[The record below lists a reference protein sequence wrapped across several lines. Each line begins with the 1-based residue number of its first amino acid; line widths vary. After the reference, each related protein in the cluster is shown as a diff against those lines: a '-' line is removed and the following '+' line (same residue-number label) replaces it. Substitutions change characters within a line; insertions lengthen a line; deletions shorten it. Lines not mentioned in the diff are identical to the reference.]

1 MWVPSAAVR
10 PRVLRSGAQLTT
22 AISPFEAE
30 HLNLIISPIPKLLIY
45 LTFESDPFDPTPE
58 HRLRIFWSRPQLT
71 LPHCTDRACTQ
82 RATMSPAPPNKGKA
96 PITDDGDLSDGSS
109 QPSDA
114 ECVDAE
120 AIFPQLQ
127 EGDKKPDPV
136 GFAQPPSR
144 SSLRATQEMQG
155 EKSVK
160 LERLSPDLKRGIST
174 DSAAFDVEFAHSETG
189 RESSSPLDL
198 TMIKKKKK
206 KKKVIDTGAD
216 ELHAVYAAA
225 PGEDT
230 KNLLLDADRN
240 VKSEFS
246 KSDITIQLGQ
256 VSGHS
261 SLERSRRMSEGDIE
275 GSVSNAEDEPENQNE
290 DPTKKVQRLMVDRI
304 MSSFMSWLDIKK
316 QVKQEEEEQ
325 ESESQIEEALLEA
338 APGGDAADDA
348 LSESS
353 PTMLASGSTSEMSS
367 SRGHELE
374 SFMYRQVS
382 APGAPAPFTRHR
394 NSNIALPPPPPPG
407 SSMRP
412 QIGMPKSIYSM
423 ASLEGP
429 PPPVGRGSQ
438 ISATYVPSSD
448 STVDFAGIPPLAS
461 AAQPPVSALISPQQ
475 VQSRSG
481 YTARGASEVEEVSP
495 FSKRSAAPAS
505 ASRSFDSASL
515 QQRYSTPLGSSAPS
529 YREIASRQPP
539 AEQAAGGTSKVTMHT
554 GKRGRMANPS
564 RKHDRSAGGRAPDEE
579 DEGDENHLPRA
590 KLSKVQEDAMVDA
603 KLACPFFKHNP
614 RKYKTRR
621 PCCGP
626 GWDQVHRIKPAR
638 EHIYR
643 KHSLPK
649 FSCPR
654 CSQSFETQLALQAH
668 ARSLDACDVREPEFL
683 DGITQDQEKKL
694 RSRKKTSAKEL
705 TEAEKWT
712 QVYRILFPDVR
723 EREIPSPYHNA
734 EDAEMN
740 LGGYEDYLRRELP
753 PLVRRQLEKEVEREL
768 SFVEEGMKQKVIDI
782 ARNLQLTLFK
792 GYQQL
797 ENQERGLQDTPS
809 VDPSSSS
816 ETGTSFFTA
825 TDTSPSTMT
834 TSGTTP
840 EIPDPLDIF
849 GDPAIPDF
857 DFNFLADVPYPE
869 SQSPSKGQNM
879 DSGFNQSFAT
889 QEPPTITPGM
899 EMLGAQQHDLPY
911 YGLDGYQDPNSQR
924 IDASVLSYL
933 P

>member
-1 MWVPSAAVR
+1 
-10 PRVLRSGAQLTT
+10 
-22 AISPFEAE
+22 
-30 HLNLIISPIPKLLIY
+30 
-45 LTFESDPFDPTPE
+45 
-58 HRLRIFWSRPQLT
+58 
-71 LPHCTDRACTQ
+71 
-82 RATMSPAPPNKGKA
+82 MSPAPPNKGKA
-96 PITDDGDLSDGSS
+96 PFNDDGDLSDGSS
-109 QPSDA
+109 HPSDA
-114 ECVDAE
+114 EDVDAKVTS
-120 AIFPQLQ
+120 PQLQ
-127 EGDKKPDPV
+127 EGDKRPDPTV
-136 GFAQPPSR
+136 SAHPPSR
-144 SSLRATQEMQG
+144 GSLQATQEIQG
-155 EKSVK
+155 EKPVK

-174 DSAAFDVEFAHSETG
+174 DSAAFDAEFAHSETSQK
-189 RESSSPLDL
+189 SSSPSDL
-198 TMIKKKKK
+198 TIRKK
-206 KKKVIDTGAD
+206 KKKVKDTDVHGHGATYD
-216 ELHAVYAAA
+216 ALREVVENRLM
-225 PGEDT
+225 
-230 KNLLLDADRN
+230 DADRI
-240 VKSEFS
+240 VKPEFS
-246 KSDITIQLGQ
+246 QNDITIQLR
-256 VSGHS
+256 SPGHH
-261 SLERSRRMSEGDIE
+261 SLERSSAMSEGDTE
-275 GSVSNAEDEPENQNE
+275 GSASNAEDEPENQNE
-290 DPTKKVQRLMVDRI
+290 DPTKKVQRLIVDRV
-304 MSSFMSWLDIKK
+304 MSSFMSWLDIKE
-316 QVKQEEEEQ
+316 QVKQEGEEH

-353 PTMLASGSTSEMSS
+353 PTMLASVASGAASS

-374 SFMYRQVS
+374 SFMCSQLP
-382 APGAPAPFTRHR
+382 APSAPAPVTRHR
-394 NSNIALPPPPPPG
+394 NSNIALQPPPLQDMVSLWQRGPHPSFGGWASSGIPPPPPPPLQDIV
-407 SSMRP
+407 SMSQGGP
-412 QIGMPKSIYSM
+412 HPPFGSM
-423 ASLEGP
+423 ASLAIPP
-429 PPPVGRGSQ
+429 PPPVRRGSQ
-438 ISATYVPSSD
+438 ITATYVPSPD
-448 STVDFAGIPPLAS
+448 STADFAGIPPLAS
-461 AAQPPVSALISPQQ
+461 APEPPVPALRPPQQ

-481 YTARGASEVEEVSP
+481 YTARGASEVEEVSRS
-495 FSKRSAAPAS
+495 SKRGAAS
-505 ASRSFDSASL
+505 ESTSRSFVSAAW
-515 QQRYSTPLGSSAPS
+515 PNVGSPAPS
-529 YREIASRQPP
+529 HLVGASRQTP
-539 AEQAAGGTSKVTMHT
+539 AEKGAGGTSTVTMHT
-554 GKRGRMANPS
+554 GKRGRKENSS
-564 RKHDRSAGGRAPDEE
+564 RKHDRSAGGRAPGEE
-579 DEGDENHLPRA
+579 EEEGEGGQSPRA
-590 KLSKVQEDAMVDA
+590 KLSKVQEDKTEGS

-614 RKYKTRR
+614 RKYKSQR

-626 GWDQVHRIKPAR
+626 GWDQVHRIK

-654 CSQSFETQLALQAH
+654 CSQSFETQMALQAH
-668 ARSLDACDVREPEFL
+668 ARSLDACDVREPEVL

-705 TEAEKWT
+705 TEAEKWI

-797 ENQERGLQDTPS
+797 ENQERGLQDPPS
-809 VDPSSSS
+809 VDASSSS
-816 ETGTSFFTA
+816 ETGVSFFTA

-857 DFNFLADVPYPE
+857 DFNFLADIPYPE
-869 SQSPSKGQNM
+869 SQSPSKGQNL
-879 DSGFNQSFAT
+879 DLGFNQGFAT
-889 QEPPTITPGM
+889 QEPATITPGM

-924 IDASVLSYL
+924 IDASVLNYL